1 MFSLFF
7 TVANEVAI
15 VTRINVIVDADKE
28 SLIVFKGTWKLLHK
42 LPHTL

>member
-1 MFSLFF
+1 MFPVFF

-15 VTRINVIVDADKE
+15 VTRINVTVDADKE
-28 SLIVFKGTWKLLHK
+28 SLIVFEGTGKLLHK